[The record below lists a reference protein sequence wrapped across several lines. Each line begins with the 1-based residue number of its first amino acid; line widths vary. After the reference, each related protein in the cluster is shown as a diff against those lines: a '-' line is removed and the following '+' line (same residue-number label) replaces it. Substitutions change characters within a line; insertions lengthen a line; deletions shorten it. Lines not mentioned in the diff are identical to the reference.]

1 MNISKILDQEQ
12 VEKNHQLYAAGL
24 LDVVNFLVVDLWK
37 QLEDENRLRGIVKTY
52 QRKVNTALE
61 GTSYC
66 GYSESEI
73 LLFGKILYLHKGL
86 LRKEFS
92 RLVARKLS
100 PADASITIIRRLL
113 NIILEVEDVNN
124 RSDIEKIKEVIDS
137 LWDYIKNRSKNDSL
151 FNLADT
157 VKTNLNLGN
166 LGKYSLDEFTLKEP
180 EYTKDP
186 IQDNGVRL
194 DEGGSLASE
203 ILEINM

>member
-24 LDVVNFLVVDLWK
+24 LDVVNFLVVDLWE

-100 PADASITIIRRLL
+100 PADVSITIIRRLL

-194 DEGGSLASE
+194 DEEGSLASE

>member
-100 PADASITIIRRLL
+100 QADASITIIRRLL

-137 LWDYIKNRSKNDSL
+137 LWNYIKNRSKNDSL

-166 LGKYSLDEFTLKEP
+166 LGKYALDEFTLKEP

-194 DEGGSLASE
+194 DEEGSLASE